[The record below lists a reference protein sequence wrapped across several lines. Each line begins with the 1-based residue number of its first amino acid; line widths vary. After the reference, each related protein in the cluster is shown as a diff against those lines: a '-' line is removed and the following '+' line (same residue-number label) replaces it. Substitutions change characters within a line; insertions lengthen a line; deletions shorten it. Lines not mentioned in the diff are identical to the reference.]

1 MNEIEEALDR
11 LHGEIQQKL
20 GAHVVVYQQIEAML
34 NFLAAYGDFD
44 LGDDEERRP
53 EVDGE
58 DFDSLRKRLLAEITR
73 NRQEL
78 FHQFLLRCNWISES
92 SLRRALRD
100 LDARMATLQPGLSRL
115 EALVKEQQGAM
126 KAWAGRLDGQSVGDM
141 LKEHTALLKVLDDY
155 ARMMPGHER
164 WVPVYEVNHRLN
176 RAMPVEMAMLA
187 EAYGSPSLLS
197 LIRTCGLFEVRAVE
211 TGAGPEYWYRLKKMP

>member
-1 MNEIEEALDR
+1 LP
-11 LHGEIQQKL
+11 H
-20 GAHVVVYQQIEAML
+20 
-34 NFLAAYGDFD
+34 
-44 LGDDEERRP
+44 
-53 EVDGE
+53 GE

-78 FHQFLLRCNWISES
+78 CHQFLLRCNWVSES
-92 SLRRALRD
+92 SLRRALRRFWMP
-100 LDARMATLQPGLSRL
+100 AWRPCSRGLSRL